1 MDRPIPLQQVFQYHH
16 YHHYLQHG
24 KYCLNLSEFT
34 SILQLIC
41 GLDFATWSQKLSRSE
56 TTDAILY
63 SILIPNLLFVVSV
76 VILVYW
82 LEPHAAILL
91 CLGRKSLSKL
101 IFCQTSL
108 ITSKHCTSKS
118 FGKME
123 QLGMLPPKK
132 RENGKI
138 STFPFSLGGRGAS
151 LMSHKK
157 SQKMWFVG
165 ANYLNLIEKKT
176 YKIFQLY
183 IYGSWMIYKRLL
195 WLKSATCGLRIH
207 FWSTCDC
214 GIQLCIAFWKYHWKR
229 REKKTNPQKLC
240 QTKLWIIKKMW
251 IRPNNMN
258 STNMIIYVS

>member
-1 MDRPIPLQQVFQYHH
+1 MLLLKSQSMDRPIPLQQVFQYHH

-108 ITSKHCTSKS
+108 IASKHCTSKS
-118 FGKME
+118 FGRME
-123 QLGMLPPKK
+123 QLGTLPKNKK
-132 RENGKI
+132 MGKYEK
-138 STFPFSLGGRGAS
+138 FPVFIC
-151 LMSHKK
+151 HKK
-157 SQKMWFVG
+157 
-165 ANYLNLIEKKT
+165 
-176 YKIFQLY
+176 
-183 IYGSWMIYKRLL
+183 
-195 WLKSATCGLRIH
+195 CGL
-207 FWSTCDC
+207 
-214 GIQLCIAFWKYHWKR
+214 
-229 REKKTNPQKLC
+229 
-240 QTKLWIIKKMW
+240 
-251 IRPNNMN
+251 
-258 STNMIIYVS
+258 